1 MPSVLRA
8 LEADIT
14 KLNVDLIV
22 NAANEAMLG
31 GGGVDHDIHAAAGPG
46 LLEACEK
53 VVPVRPGVRCPT
65 GEARI
70 TPAFNL
76 PCKHVIHT
84 VGPIWKG
91 GFNHEAELLTSCY
104 RECLR
109 LAAQF
114 GASVAFPSISA
125 GAYGY
130 PTDKACEIAVRECK
144 AFLKTNNTLDDVI
157 LGFLSITDDLRS
169 PHEDDYVPMR
179 PIGVWIPSFSG

>member
-1 MPSVLRA
+1 MPSRLRV

-14 KLNVDLIV
+14 KLNVDIIV

-31 GGGVDHDIHAAAGPG
+31 GGGVDHAIHAAAGPM
-46 LLEACEK
+46 LLQACKE
-53 VVPVRPGVRCPT
+53 VIPVRPGVRCPT

-70 TPAFNL
+70 TPAFSL
-76 PCKHVIHT
+76 PCRHVIHT

-91 GFNHEAELLTSCY
+91 GFNKEAELLSSCY
-104 RECLR
+104 RESLK

-114 GASVAFPSISA
+114 GSSVAFPSISA

-144 AFLKTNNTLDDVI
+144 SFLKTDANLDDVI
-157 LGFLSITDDLRS
+157 LVAFESPMIFDLLTKMVI
-169 PHEDDYVPMR
+169 YL
-179 PIGVWIPSFSG
+179 

>member
-1 MPSVLRA
+1 MPNRLRV

-14 KLNVDLIV
+14 KINVDIIV

-31 GGGVDHDIHAAAGPG
+31 GGGVDHAIHAAAGPE
-46 LLEACEK
+46 LLEACK
-53 VVPVRPGVRCPT
+53 AVVPVKPGVRCPT

-70 TPAFNL
+70 TQAFRL

-91 GFNHEAELLTSCY
+91 GHNQEEELLASCY
-104 RECLR
+104 RESLK

-114 GASVAFPSISA
+114 GASIAFPSISA

-130 PTDKACEIAVRECK
+130 PAEEACRVAVRECK
-144 AFLKTNNTLDDVI
+144 NFLKTDFTLEDVVLVAYQSPLI
-157 LGFLSITDDLRS
+157 FDLLTKFIQ
-169 PHEDDYVPMR
+169 E
-179 PIGVWIPSFSG
+179 F

>member
-1 MPSVLRA
+1 MPSRLRS

-14 KLNVDLIV
+14 TLNVDIIV
-22 NAANEAMLG
+22 NAANEPLDDG
-31 GGGVDHDIHAAAGPG
+31 HGVNNAIQVAAGPE
-46 LLEACEK
+46 LLEACK
-53 VVPVRPGVRCPT
+53 RVVEVSPGVRCPT

-70 TPAFNL
+70 TPAFRL

-91 GFNHEAELLTSCY
+91 GFNQEADLLISCY
-104 RECLR
+104 RESLK

-114 GASVAFPSISA
+114 GTSVAFPSISA

-144 AFLKTNNTLDDVI
+144 AFLKTDTTLDDVI
-157 LGFLSITDDLRS
+157 LVSYQS
-169 PHEDDYVPMR
+169 PIIFNILTNMIQYL
-179 PIGVWIPSFSG
+179 